1 MKEMID
7 TPETYPNEPVPPGAA
22 SGDEAK
28 AFHEIVRNVGRLP
41 DGVRRVDFHFG
52 EDSEGAPAVWI
63 TFVTQD
69 DLKPSKAKIAELQRV
84 MNDVRS
90 QVIRSGTERWPY
102 LEITTE

>member
-1 MKEMID
+1 MVD
-7 TPETYPNEPVPPGAA
+7 APETHPNEPVLPGAA

-28 AFHEIVRNVGRLP
+28 VIHDIVRKVGRLP
-41 DGVRRVDFHFG
+41 DGVQRVEFHFG

-63 TFVTQD
+63 TFVARD

-102 LEITTE
+102 LEIATE

>member
-1 MKEMID
+1 MVD
-7 TPETYPNEPVPPGAA
+7 TPETRSNEPVLQGTA
-22 SGDEAK
+22 SGDEAQV
-28 AFHEIVRNVGRLP
+28 FHDIVRKVGRLP

-63 TFVTQD
+63 TFVARD

-102 LEITTE
+102 LEIATE